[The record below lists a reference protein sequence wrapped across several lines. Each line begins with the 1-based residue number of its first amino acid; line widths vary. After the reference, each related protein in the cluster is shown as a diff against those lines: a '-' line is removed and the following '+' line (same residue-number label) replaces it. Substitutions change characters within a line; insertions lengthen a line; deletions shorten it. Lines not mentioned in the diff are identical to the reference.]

1 MRLRAAEELMPVNR
15 HRQFC
20 ALAAGLDVVGDL
32 WGLLVIR
39 ELLVAPANEDE
50 LLDGVPGL
58 DRELLRERLD
68 RLCAAG
74 VVERGRREYTLTARG
89 RRLHDPLVMLA
100 EWGRL
105 NPT

>member
-1 MRLRAAEELMPVNR
+1 MPVTND
-15 HRQFC
+15 RQSC

-58 DRELLRERLD
+58 DRDLLRERLD
-68 RLCAAG
+68 RLCAAA
-74 VVERGRREYTLTARG
+74 VVERRRREYCLTPHG
-89 RRLHDPLVMLA
+89 RRLHGPLVMLA
-100 EWGRL
+100 EWGRRH
-105 NPT
+105 PG